1 MSSVNSYISQI
12 SGRVKYFISFLDV
25 SGYATAVTGS
35 TQSLMTSTSFGSNVP
50 LLVGAFPLLPPGTLL
65 RDMGKSITV
74 INDVTAQQ
82 TSVYRLVE
90 KEASNPEQLGE
101 GAAASTPAAS
111 TSVFY
116 VRVWDSNS
124 EGVRVARTG

>member
-1 MSSVNSYISQI
+1 MSSVHSYISQI
-12 SGRVKYFISFLDV
+12 SGRVKFFIGIRDA
-25 SGYATAVTGS
+25 SGYAPTVVGS
-35 TQSLMTSTSFGSNVP
+35 TNSLMTSTVFGTNVIP
-50 LLVGAFPLLPPGTLL
+50 VTAGSVVAAGTVL

-90 KEASNPEQLGE
+90 KEASSPEQLGE

-124 EGVRVARTG
+124 EGVSVARTG